1 MWYNIQV
8 VKIHI
13 LISTFTPSSSSFML
27 LRILGTDTVDSMW
40 LYDAGTVQ
48 NGVFTLSVNEQQ
60 IDAES
65 KTHLFVGF

>member
-13 LISTFTPSSSSFML
+13 LISTFTPSSSPFML
-27 LRILGTDTVDSMW
+27 LRVLGTDTVDSMW

>member
-1 MWYNIQV
+1 
-8 VKIHI
+8 
-13 LISTFTPSSSSFML
+13 ML
-27 LRILGTDTVDSMW
+27 LRVLGTDTVDSMW

>member
-8 VKIHI
+8 LKIHI

-27 LRILGTDTVDSMW
+27 LRVLGTDTVNSMW

>member
-27 LRILGTDTVDSMW
+27 LRVLGTDTVDSMW

>member
-8 VKIHI
+8 VKIYI
-13 LISTFTPSSSSFML
+13 LISTFTPSSSPFML
-27 LRILGTDTVDSMW
+27 LRVLGTDTVDSMW